1 MVSVPTKEF
10 DYYSNV
16 VNVADNKLETLRR
29 WPSDLRRY
37 IKWSAAT
44 KQEYGGIINYV
55 RDVRL
60 KWQPVSSSST
70 TGAIFDY
77 KSPIPF
83 EDPRDYKMLPN
94 DWPYGLERGI
104 SHLVV
109 WLKNRLE
116 VVPPLGDLSESS
128 RKLVQDFIQKEFVE
142 PTDALAGSTDN
153 VLWFKNWVSLQ
164 SVPGIDHVHVLVR
177 NVPQKFVDEKWIK
190 GERPVQDM
198 SVVDRIAT
206 DHP

>member
-1 MVSVPTKEF
+1 MVSVPTQKF
-10 DYYSNV
+10 DYCSNV

-77 KSPIPF
+77 KSPIPL

-94 DWPYGLERGI
+94 DWPYGLESGI

-116 VVPPLGDLSESS
+116 VVPPLGDLSENS

-177 NVPQKFVDEKWIK
+177 NVPQEFVDEKWIK